1 MHHRLELIIPSLT
14 CFLNQTFGLLKL
26 NVEIIY
32 LRLNSQQEIN
42 FDLRY
47 VYSKGKYILWLHF
60 I

>member
-32 LRLNSQQEIN
+32 LRLNSQQEKIQIN
-42 FDLRY
+42 II
-47 VYSKGKYILWLHF
+47 VVNSKYTLIGKF
-60 I
+60 A